1 MKNQTKAQSAGLNAQ
16 SKAIKRNN
24 KRIHVRKFLSTPE
37 GRKWLEEKQ
46 KERQEMQLVRELSQ
60 FI

>member
-1 MKNQTKAQSAGLNAQ
+1 MKNQA
-16 SKAIKRNN
+16 KAIKRNN